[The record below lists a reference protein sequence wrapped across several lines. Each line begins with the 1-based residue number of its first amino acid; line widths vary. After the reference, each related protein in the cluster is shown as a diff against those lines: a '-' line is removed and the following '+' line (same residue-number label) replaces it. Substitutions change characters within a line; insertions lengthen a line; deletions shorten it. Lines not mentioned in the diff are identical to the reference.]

1 MKKTLYYSFYSVSG
15 WQKPITLTWSLA
27 AVSKSFAIVGRD
39 RLFFNKD
46 FAACKTEI
54 GNSILPNT
62 LNYRL
67 IRPLTLSL
75 LPQLISGCIGY
86 SIITTDITTIGG
98 NGEETTVPIFVE
110 NVVQSLKRNSQKFCF
125 PEP

>member
-86 SIITTDITTIGG
+86 SKLPLI
-98 NGEETTVPIFVE
+98 
-110 NVVQSLKRNSQKFCF
+110 SLPLEGMVRKLRF
-125 PEP
+125 PFLSKM